1 MSLTHLFTKSRQ
13 INLYSN
19 GDLFIFNQL
28 TYCNNDKVVQSF
40 EIDIDSF
47 SKKFPN
53 KKIWHDHMVAIGKY
67 MPSISCYRW
76 GWGLK
81 KFLND

>member
-1 MSLTHLFTKSRQ
+1 MSSTHLFTKSCQ

-19 GDLFIFNQL
+19 GDFFILKQL
-28 TYCNNDKVVQSF
+28 TYGNNDKVVRSF

-53 KKIWHDHMVAIGKY
+53 KKTWHDHMVALGKY
-67 MPSISCYRW
+67 MP
-76 GWGLK
+76 
-81 KFLND
+81 